1 MKQGKNDSNKNQ
13 RIGEK
18 KSCPNSQKRIIKF
31 INDMKVTTI
40 YDLIKINKRIEE
52 TESEE
57 IWMSGIEEQ
66 EKPAFVI
73 QKNEIPDIIYIIT
86 NLDNICTYLQSRKLI
101 NIIDTKENFIP
112 FCTKALLGY
121 APETELNENIKK
133 YTNKK
138 FVSTMALEE
147 YINNGYK
154 TNEEV
159 ELNNERNARIKA
171 EKFTKWIA
179 IFSII
184 VSALVG
190 IGTTIFNYIT
200 YTKEREMVIKN
211 PGQINYPVEIHN
223 MDKYLEMQEKYLQR
237 IDEIF
242 GTTNKVKATEKEITE

>member
-1 MKQGKNDSNKNQ
+1 
-13 RIGEK
+13 
-18 KSCPNSQKRIIKF
+18 
-31 INDMKVTTI
+31 
-40 YDLIKINKRIEE
+40 
-52 TESEE
+52 
-57 IWMSGIEEQ
+57 MSGINGQ

-73 QKNEIPDIIYIIT
+73 KKNDIPELTYIIT
-86 NLDNICTYLQSRKLI
+86 NIDSVCAYLQSRRLI
-101 NIIDTKENFIP
+101 SIINTKENHIP

-121 APETELNENIKK
+121 TPETELNENIKK
-133 YTNKK
+133 YTDKK

-179 IFSII
+179 TFSII

-242 GTTNKVKATEKEITE
+242 GTTNRDKATEKEITE